1 VITADRHAV
10 ISAPTSE
17 RSNSKGSTVSQRRT
31 LILIAAIAIGAL
43 ASFLVWNYVGGI
55 QDRANNDAERVK
67 VYLVKAPIPRGTS
80 GQVAAASIV
89 EESIPKKFKPAN
101 AIVSLDDISGRV
113 AKSDLV
119 ANQVV
124 VDDMFVEATDPEAAV
139 SFADNLIKIQ
149 NQDQTTYTMNVDA
162 VRGVNGLIV
171 PGDYVNVMVTR
182 FDEATGV
189 TDKAGGVDAQQARFL
204 YQKVQVLA
212 VDYTTVGDTNAAAAA
227 APTDGS
233 SSDSSSGDAS
243 GAAAAPLQKGMITL
257 IVPPEAAQILLTIP
271 AENLYLTLVSK
282 DYVPTPTGPIDL
294 TTLPSDDA
302 KVLTPYGPDGA
313 KSTN

>member
-1 VITADRHAV
+1 M
-10 ISAPTSE
+10 
-17 RSNSKGSTVSQRRT
+17 SQRRT

-55 QDRANNDAERVK
+55 QDQAYNDAERVK
-67 VYLVKAPIPRGTS
+67 VYLVKQPIPRGTS

-101 AIVSLDDISGRV
+101 AIVSLEDISGRV

-124 VDDMFVEATDPEAAV
+124 VDDMFVEATDPEAAQ

-149 NQDQTTYTMNVDA
+149 NQDQTTYTMSVDN

-171 PGDYVNVMVTR
+171 PGDYVNVMVTN
-182 FDEATGV
+182 FSEIAPTDDAGDEPQTV
-189 TDKAGGVDAQQARFL
+189 SSEQARFL

-212 VDYTTVGDTNAAAAA
+212 VDYLTSSDINAAAAT
-227 APTDGS
+227 APAD
-233 SSDSSSGDAS
+233 
-243 GAAAAPLQKGMITL
+243 GAAATAPTADVQRGMITL
-257 IVPPEAAQILLTIP
+257 IVPPEAAQILLSIP
-271 AENLYLTLVSK
+271 PENLYLTLVSK
-282 DYVPTPTGPIDL
+282 DYNPKATGEVDI
-294 TTLPSDDA
+294 TTLPSDNP
-302 KVLTPYGPDGA
+302 KIVTPYGPDGA
-313 KSTN
+313 KSSN

>member
-1 VITADRHAV
+1 
-10 ISAPTSE
+10 
-17 RSNSKGSTVSQRRT
+17 VSQRRT

-55 QDRANNDAERVK
+55 QNQAYDDAERVK
-67 VYLVKAPIPRGTS
+67 VFLVQNPIPRGTS
-80 GQVAAASIV
+80 GQVAAMSIV

-124 VDDMFVEATDPEAAV
+124 VADMFVEATDPEAAV

-149 NQDQTTYTMNVDA
+149 NKDQTTYTMNVDN

-182 FDEATGV
+182 FSEILGDANAEGSGEDPTATVSGS
-189 TDKAGGVDAQQARFL
+189 QARFL
-204 YQKVQVLA
+204 YQKAQVLA
-212 VDYTTVGDTNAAAAA
+212 VDYMTVGDSNAAAAPAEGAAEGDPAAASA
-227 APTDGS
+227 APV
-233 SSDSSSGDAS
+233 
-243 GAAAAPLQKGMITL
+243 QKGLITL
-257 IVPPEAAQILLTIP
+257 IVPPEAAQILLSIP

-282 DYVPTPTGPIDL
+282 DYEPTPTGEIDI
-294 TTLPSDDA
+294 TELPSDNP
-302 KVLTPYGPDGA
+302 KILTPYGPDGA

>member
-1 VITADRHAV
+1 M
-10 ISAPTSE
+10 
-17 RSNSKGSTVSQRRT
+17 SQRRT

-55 QDRANNDAERVK
+55 QDQAYDDAERVK
-67 VYLVKAPIPRGTS
+67 VFLVKEPIPRGTS

-113 AKSDLV
+113 AKGDLV

-124 VDDMFVEATDPEAAV
+124 VADMFVEASDPEAAQ

-149 NQDQTTYTMNVDA
+149 NKDMTTYTMNVDE

-171 PGDYVNVMVTR
+171 PGDYVNVMVSR
-182 FDEATGV
+182 FAEVVPGN
-189 TDKAGGVDAQQARFL
+189 AGSEVPSGPGDSDTTQQARFL

-212 VDYTTVGDTNAAAAA
+212 VDTMTVGDATAAAA
-227 APTDGS
+227 APAAE
-233 SSDSSSGDAS
+233 GD
-243 GAAAAPLQKGMITL
+243 AAAAPAPTAPAQAGLITL
-257 IVPPEAAQILLTIP
+257 IVPPDAVQMLLTVP
-271 AENLYLTLVSK
+271 PEALYLTLVSK
-282 DYVPTPTGPIDL
+282 DYEPTPTGQVDML
-294 TTLPSDDA
+294 TLPSDNP
-302 KVLTPYGPDGA
+302 KLLTPYGPDGV

>member
-1 VITADRHAV
+1 M
-10 ISAPTSE
+10 
-17 RSNSKGSTVSQRRT
+17 SQRRT

-55 QDRANNDAERVK
+55 QDQAYDDAERVK
-67 VYLVKAPIPRGTS
+67 VYLVKDPIPRGTS

-113 AKSDLV
+113 AKGDLV

-124 VDDMFVEATDPEAAV
+124 VADMFVEASDPEAAQ

-149 NQDQTTYTMNVDA
+149 NKDMTTYTMNVDE

-171 PGDYVNVMVTR
+171 PGDYVNVMVMR
-182 FDEATGV
+182 FAEVVPGTAGSEIPKGPGDSE
-189 TDKAGGVDAQQARFL
+189 TDQQARFL

-212 VDYTTVGDTNAAAAA
+212 VDTMTVGDANKAAA
-227 APTDGS
+227 APAEGEDP
-233 SSDSSSGDAS
+233 
-243 GAAAAPLQKGMITL
+243 AAAAPAAPVQSGLITL
-257 IVPPEAAQILLTIP
+257 IVPPDAAQILLTMP
-271 AENLYLTLVSK
+271 SESLYLTLVSK
-282 DYVPTPTGPIDL
+282 DYEPTETGQVDL
-294 TTLPSDDA
+294 LTLPSDNPQ
-302 KVLTPYGPDGA
+302 VLTPYGPDGA
-313 KSTN
+313 KSSN

>member
-1 VITADRHAV
+1 
-10 ISAPTSE
+10 
-17 RSNSKGSTVSQRRT
+17 VSQRRT

-55 QDRANNDAERVK
+55 QDQAYNDAERVK

-101 AIVSLDDISGRV
+101 AIVSLEDISGRV
-113 AKSDLV
+113 AKGDLV

-124 VDDMFVEATDPEAAV
+124 VDDMFVEATDPEASQ

-149 NQDQTTYTMNVDA
+149 DKDQTTYTMSVDA

-171 PGDYVNVMVTR
+171 PGDYVNVMITNFSEVMPA
-182 FDEATGV
+182 DDAAGEAGTV
-189 TDKAGGVDAQQARFL
+189 SAEQARFL

-212 VDYTTVGDTNAAAAA
+212 VDYLTSSDVNAAAAA
-227 APTDGS
+227 AP
-233 SSDSSSGDAS
+233 DAT
-243 GAAAAPLQKGMITL
+243 AAASPTSGVQKGMITV
-257 IVPPEAAQILLTIP
+257 IVPPDAAQILLSVP
-271 AENLYLTLVSK
+271 PENLYLTLVSK
-282 DYVPTPTGPIDL
+282 DYEPKATGEIDI
-294 TTLPSDDA
+294 TTLPSDNPRI
-302 KVLTPYGPDGA
+302 LTPYGPDGA

>member
-1 VITADRHAV
+1 M
-10 ISAPTSE
+10 
-17 RSNSKGSTVSQRRT
+17 SQRRT

-55 QDRANNDAERVK
+55 QDQAYNDAERVK
-67 VYLVKAPIPRGTS
+67 VYLVKAPIARGTS
-80 GQVAAASIV
+80 GQVAATSIV

-101 AIVSLDDISGRV
+101 AIVSLEDIAGRV

-124 VDDMFVEATDPEAAV
+124 VSDMFVEATDPEAAV

-149 NQDQTTYTMNVDA
+149 NKDQTTYTLNVDN

-171 PGDYVNVMVTR
+171 PGDYVNIMVSNLSKTVPG
-182 FDEATGV
+182 AGTQG
-189 TDKAGGVDAQQARFL
+189 DKQIDGAKPTEQARFL

-212 VDYTTVGDTNAAAAA
+212 VDYMTVGDTAATAPVEGEAPAEGDAAAA
-227 APTDGS
+227 AP
-233 SSDSSSGDAS
+233 AV
-243 GAAAAPLQKGMITL
+243 PLQKGLITL
-257 IVPPEAAQILLTIP
+257 IVPPEAAQTLLSVP
-271 AENLYLTLVSK
+271 AESLYLTLVSK
-282 DYVPTPTGPIDL
+282 DYEPTPTGQIDI
-294 TTLPSDDA
+294 TTLPSDDPA
-302 KVLTPYGPDGA
+302 ILTPYGPDGA